1 MTFSTSESGPRPMAT
16 PRMTMSRS
24 EIIPTSRSPSV
35 TGNRPTLRLIM
46 ASAASFNVSCGVQSC
61 TSGVIASPTFMVHL
75 AQQRIKPEEPA
86 HGGSVPIGSKCS
98 RCASGDQRQLDCSRF
113 PIALE
118 GGNGPIGQQQP
129 VALALGYH
137 ELDLVHQELARF
149 HAVIDLAGAIEK
161 IGSDL
166 HSFIEQLRRHVILEP
181 G

>member
-16 PRMTMSRS
+16 PRVTMSRS

-46 ASAASFNVSCGVQSC
+46 ASAASFSVSCGVQSC

-75 AQQRIKPEEPA
+75 AQRINPEEPA
-86 HGGSVPIGSKCS
+86 RGGSVPIGAKCP
-98 RCASGDQRQLDCSRF
+98 RCASGDPRQLDCSRF

-118 GGNGPIGQQQP
+118 GGDGPIGQQQP

-137 ELDLVHQELARF
+137 ELDLVHQELARLD
-149 HAVIDLAGAIEK
+149 AVIDLAGAIEK

-166 HSFIEQLRRHVILEP
+166 HSFLEQLRRHIILEP